1 METWNEEAGIPV
13 IVPATDKWQ
22 GEDEDDDVKDNW
34 DDEDEEPKSES
45 AADPA
50 KPAAA
55 SKNQAKARKAKIAE
69 KEKAKAK
76 AGEQRVLTAE
86 EELAERLERQ
96 RLQEESDFELG
107 KLGLGIN
114 EGTGTGLDSL
124 PLSTPEDF
132 ETFKKALVDRLK
144 LAEKS
149 PHYVSFL
156 ENAFR
161 DICASME
168 PDDIKRL
175 SSNLNSLFNE
185 KMKAQKSAKPK
196 KGKAKAGIK
205 VERSALDYADG
216 GEFDDFDEFM

>member
-76 AGEQRVLTAE
+76 ASERVLTAE